1 MLLLAVVVE
10 VSDRMRIHWKL
21 GDLVQGMHPHLIGAH
36 GIMHTDFL
44 GSLQKALQY
53 PFSSIYHQK
62 RFLHAVAAAVYP
74 RLSGVDLLGSSLS
87 YYQTYDEPKM
97 LSFRH

>member
-1 MLLLAVVVE
+1 ME
-10 VSDRMRIHWKL
+10 VSDRMRIHWTL
-21 GDLVQGMHPHLIGAH
+21 ADLVQGIHSHLMGAH
-36 GIMHTDFL
+36 GIMHTATQMTVDFL

-62 RFLHAVAAAVYP
+62 RFLHAVADAVYL

-87 YYQTYDEPKM
+87 Y
-97 LSFRH
+97 

>member
-1 MLLLAVVVE
+1 ME

-21 GDLVQGMHPHLIGAH
+21 GDLVQGIHPRPIGAH
-36 GIMHTDFL
+36 GILHTAMQMTVDFL
-44 GSLQKALQY
+44 GSLQKAPSQD

-62 RFLHAVAAAVYP
+62 RFLHAVADAVYR

-87 YYQTYDEPKM
+87 YC
-97 LSFRH
+97 